1 MVNNSLIQLIG
12 QSNDLA
18 TAVGYGA
25 PVRLHN
31 GTWNDSVAAAWQ
43 QQQEDRPIAR
53 AERSNSVAAFRV
65 SLGNCFQNPDEQSA
79 GP

>member
-43 QQQEDRPIAR
+43 QQ
-53 AERSNSVAAFRV
+53 
-65 SLGNCFQNPDEQSA
+65 
-79 GP
+79 